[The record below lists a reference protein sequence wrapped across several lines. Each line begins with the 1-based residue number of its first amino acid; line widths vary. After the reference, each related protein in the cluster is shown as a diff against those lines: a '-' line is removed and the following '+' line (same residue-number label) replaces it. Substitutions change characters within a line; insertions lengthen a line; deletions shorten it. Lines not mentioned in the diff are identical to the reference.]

1 MNFSTIVQNV
11 KAFLAR
17 YSLQQK
23 LAMVFAAGLVIV
35 LTWTMVYFVN
45 KVSYQVLYSDVD
57 PAEAQSI
64 VTKLQ
69 GMQVPYEL
77 SEDGRTIRV
86 SSEKLSEVRIQLA
99 SEGLPESGRIGF
111 EIFDRTNFGVTNFQ
125 EQVNYQRALE
135 GELVRS
141 ILTLKEVAAARV
153 HLVMA
158 KESLYESADDQTKAS
173 VILKLKSGKSLPAS
187 GVQGIVNLV
196 ASAVKGLSPDKVAV
210 IDSQG
215 KMLSRS
221 EAENSLTGQQLGMRQ
236 SVETEMAAKIVQILE
251 PAVGAGKVKPQ
262 VSVSMNFQQVEETQE
277 NYDPQKAVIV
287 SSQRQSDTTTGA
299 TPVGGVVGVRPPPPP
314 AVPVPGA
321 TVVAADPAKPP
332 TSGKSSEV
340 VNYEISKSIRHIVNP
355 VGKIE
360 RVSVAVV
367 LDNQTDTTTGSDGK
381 VSVKSTPRTPEE
393 MKKYHDL
400 VAAAIAFD
408 MERGDQLI
416 VENISFDIENSPE
429 SIVEP
434 TFLEKQSP
442 TILTGLRYI
451 IIPIAFVVIYFLF
464 IRPLQK
470 SVMAGWV
477 PVTAEGQTTRGLLRG
492 GVQTPLTVKQ
502 LEARLASSSTSADM
516 NDMGSAADFELAAPQ
531 GPTKIDIIRKRVIEQ
546 AKQDPETVARL
557 VRVWLNEEK
566 NR

>member
-1 MNFSTIVQNV
+1 MNFSAIVQNI

-86 SSEKLSEVRIQLA
+86 ASEKLSEVRIQLA

-158 KESLYESADDQTKAS
+158 KESLYESSDDQTKAS

-210 IDSQG
+210 IDSFG
-215 KMLSRS
+215 KMLSP

-236 SVETEMAAKIVQILE
+236 NVETEMAAKIVRILE
-251 PAVGAGKVKPQ
+251 PAVGVGKVKPQ

-287 SSQRQSDTTTGA
+287 SSQRQSDNTTGA

-314 AVPVPGA
+314 AVPTPGV
-321 TVVAADPAKPP
+321 TVAAEAAKPS
-332 TSGKSSEV
+332 TTGKSSEV

-367 LDNQTDTTTGSDGK
+367 LDNQSETTTATDGK

-416 VENISFDIENSPE
+416 VENISFDSENSPE

-434 TFLEKQSP
+434 TFMEKQSP

-451 IIPIAFVVIYFLF
+451 IIPIAFIVIYFLF

-502 LEARLASSSTSADM
+502 LEARLASSNTAGDVNEM
-516 NDMGSAADFELAAPQ
+516 NNAADFDLAAPQ
-531 GPTKIDIIRKRVIEQ
+531 GPSKIDVIRKRVIEQ

>member
-367 LDNQTDTTTGSDGK
+367 LDNQTDTTTGADGK

-516 NDMGSAADFELAAPQ
+516 NDMGSAADFDLAAPQ

>member
-1 MNFSTIVQNV
+1 MNFSTIVQNI
-11 KAFLAR
+11 KTFLAR

-23 LAMVFAAGLVIV
+23 LAMVFAAGLVVV

-158 KESLYESADDQTKAS
+158 KESLYESSDDQTKAS

-210 IDSQG
+210 IDSFG

-236 SVETEMAAKIVQILE
+236 NVETEMAAKIVQILE
-251 PAVGAGKVKPQ
+251 PAVGVGKVKPQ

-287 SSQRQSDTTTGA
+287 SSQKQSDTTTGA

-314 AVPVPGA
+314 AVPTPGA
-321 TVVAADPAKPP
+321 TVATEAAKPSM
-332 TSGKSSEV
+332 SGKSSEV

-355 VGKIE
+355 VGKVE

-367 LDNQTDTTTGSDGK
+367 LDNQTETTTAADGK

-416 VENISFDIENSPE
+416 VENISFDGENSPE
-429 SIVEP
+429 SIAEP

-502 LEARLASSSTSADM
+502 LEARLASSNTAADM
-516 NDMGSAADFELAAPQ
+516 NELSSAADFDLAAPQ
-531 GPTKIDIIRKRVIEQ
+531 GPSKIDIIRKRVIEQ

>member
-1 MNFSTIVQNV
+1 MNFSAIVQNI

-23 LAMVFAAGLVIV
+23 LAMVFAAGLVVV

-86 SSEKLSEVRIQLA
+86 ASEKLSEVRIQLA

-158 KESLYESADDQTKAS
+158 KESLYESSDDQTKAS

-210 IDSQG
+210 IDSFG

-236 SVETEMAAKIVQILE
+236 NVETEMAAKIVQILE
-251 PAVGAGKVKPQ
+251 PAVGVGKVKPQ

-287 SSQRQSDTTTGA
+287 SAQRQSDTTTGA

-314 AVPVPGA
+314 AVPAPGA
-321 TVVAADPAKPP
+321 TVATETAKPS

-367 LDNQTDTTTGSDGK
+367 LDNQTETTTATDGK

-416 VENISFDIENSPE
+416 VENISFDGENSPE
-429 SIVEP
+429 SIAEP

-451 IIPIAFVVIYFLF
+451 IIPVAFIVIYFLF

-502 LEARLASSSTSADM
+502 LEARLASSNTAAEM
-516 NDMGSAADFELAAPQ
+516 NDMGTSADFDLVAPQ
-531 GPTKIDIIRKRVIEQ
+531 GPSKIDVIRKRVIEQ